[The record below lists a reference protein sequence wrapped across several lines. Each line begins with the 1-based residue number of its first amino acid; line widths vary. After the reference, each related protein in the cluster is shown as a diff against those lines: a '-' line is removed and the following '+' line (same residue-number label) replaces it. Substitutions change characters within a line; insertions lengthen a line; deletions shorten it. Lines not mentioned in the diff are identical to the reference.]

1 MPDGSDR
8 PRLTK
13 AAVTGRALELAD
25 QSGLDTLTIRK
36 LAADLGVTPMALYWH
51 FRSKEDLLGGIADRI
66 WSEIDS
72 EVDWSLPWQ
81 DQIRALFT
89 SLLSVLRAHPAAPE
103 LIMRGE
109 KSGDASADATEAA
122 LEILRRAGFSPADAS
137 GIARYALWVALTLV
151 MSEPGIEYSDPVERA
166 EEMRKRRIA
175 FASHPVDKYPRMVE
189 CAVPMTACDD
199 PEEHYKLG
207 VDIFVGGVAALAAA
221 RGKPDETD

>member
-1 MPDGSDR
+1 MVD
-8 PRLTK
+8 
-13 AAVTGRALELAD
+13 RALALAD
-25 QSGLDTLTIRK
+25 QSGLDALTIRK

-51 FRSKEDLLGGIADRI
+51 FRSKDELLAGIAGRI
-66 WSEIDS
+66 WGEIDT

-89 SLLSVLRAHPAAPE
+89 SLLSVLRSHPAAPE

-122 LEILRRAGFSPADAS
+122 LEVLRRAGFSPADAS
-137 GIARYALWVALTLV
+137 GIARYSLWVALTLV
-151 MSEPGIEYSDPVERA
+151 MSEPGREFPDPVERA

-175 FASHPVDKYPRMVE
+175 FASQPADKYPRMVE
-189 CAVPMTACDD
+189 CAVPMTACDE

-207 VDIFVGGVAALAAA
+207 VEIFVGGVAALARLRANP
-221 RGKPDETD
+221 G